1 MLFEESYLIETVTP
15 VKDDLQFID
24 ENMEEPQETDYD

>member
-1 MLFEESYLIETVTP
+1 MLFEESYLIEIVTP